1 MTAGRKPL
9 TTPNLATTDLQAPSL
24 DGALS
29 VMRETAISEEMSI
42 RAEVYRLGQLVGARQ
57 MACAAAQF
65 LRAADIQL
73 FEEISKS
80 KGYKHI
86 PVEHPD
92 GNIRPAENI
101 QDFCR
106 LVFKKSYSVMAES
119 RQALAALG
127 EECYEIATDLG
138 LKRTQLRLL
147 LSLPEDERE
156 AVKAAM
162 QADSK
167 AEVVGLIES
176 MANKLDEARAEV
188 EHLKADMRAVED
200 ISAEKS
206 RRLET
211 LLREKARIKAAP
223 PDQVLADLQSEATRM
238 TNDVRGGV
246 VGQLRQALI
255 ALHGHAEVH
264 GGSAPTVFM
273 AGLVGQL
280 EDDLRALRAEFA
292 LPEVSA
298 DEHGWIDARD

>member
-9 TTPNLATTDLQAPSL
+9 AAPNLATADLQAPSL

-29 VMRETAISEEMSI
+29 VMRESAISEQQEQMTGVFSLGQNVGAALMANMMKSFSAA
-42 RAEVYRLGQLVGARQ
+42 AEV
-57 MACAAAQF
+57 
-65 LRAADIQL
+65 RA
-73 FEEISKS
+73 FEEINKSKS
-80 KGYKHI
+80 FRGLPIK
-86 PVEHPD
+86 HPD
-92 GNIRPAENI
+92 GVLRPAENI
-101 QDFCR
+101 DEFCR
-106 LVFKKSYSVMAES
+106 LVFGRGYKAMNDSKVML
-119 RQALAALG
+119 QQLG
-127 EECYEIATDLG
+127 EQAYENASRLS
-138 LKRTQLRLL
+138 LNRSQLRLL
-147 LSLPEDERE
+147 LSLPEDDRTIVEE
-156 AVKAAM
+156 AMKS
-162 QADSK
+162 DSK

-206 RRLET
+206 RRVET

-280 EDDLRALRAEFA
+280 EDDLRALRAEFS

-298 DEHGWIDARD
+298 DEHGWIGAED